1 MIKIWRSWKSAFGEF
16 SREFIPEQEESWNV
30 TDIYTDGELERI
42 RRAGFNA
49 VWVHAQLNHI
59 VRTGIFPELGEY
71 AVEFRKRLNIL
82 TERAARHGIG
92 IYLYLQVPRGLP
104 QGHPLWKKHPE
115 CAGMPDIYSDI
126 NGNPVVMIPMCTSM
140 PATRKYLQCAAEELA
155 RRLPRLAGV
164 ILITASEY
172 PSHCYGRG
180 GRMVPDGDRLK
191 FIPVDC
197 PHCLERTPAEV
208 ITEVIG
214 IVSGGIHAVAPQMRV
229 IAWNW
234 SWTFFEESPCPN
246 LIRRL
251 PRDVNL
257 LIDFERGGL
266 RRNGATLEEYSL
278 GYAGPSERFRL
289 ACGEARKHGLE
300 VFAKFQ
306 LGTTHELAVV
316 PNLPLLENIRRKA
329 SRFSALNLNGFM
341 GCWNFG
347 NMPSA
352 NVTAFQYFLERPEAS
367 LEEFA
372 AAYFP
377 GSNAEKIA
385 EAWNFF
391 TTAMEEY
398 PLYNPWLY
406 FGPANFSPALPLE
419 PGPLSNIAGG
429 RSWLPEAVRGD
440 DIGKAFRQCSPE
452 EVIAA
457 FEKILPLWEKGTY
470 LLRDTLGKSGSI
482 HAREELSSAEACGL
496 LFRSSLNCVRSYRL
510 KLQWEDSRMGEWRRI
525 ALDELENLRKLLP
538 LAESDRRIGYHIEA
552 HTYLFTPEQIRKKI
566 ETLQKIKENHHEVFE
581 LEKSDPAAGAPEL
594 PVRCYGC
601 K

>member
-115 CAGMPDIYSDI
+115 CAGMPDIYSDT

-352 NVTAFQYFLERPEAS
+352 NVTAFNIFWRGRRHRLKSSPPRISPEATQKRLRRHGIFSRRRWRNIRFTTHGCISVRLIFHRLCRWNPGRCPILPGGVHGCRRRFAEMISEKRSGNVRRKKS
-367 LEEFA
+367 LPHLKR
-372 AAYFP
+372 YFP
-377 GSNAEKIA
+377 SGKRGRICFGTLSEKA
-385 EAWNFF
+385 VPFMRGRNSPRRRRADC
-391 TTAMEEY
+391 
-398 PLYNPWLY
+398 
-406 FGPANFSPALPLE
+406 FS
-419 PGPLSNIAGG
+419 G
-429 RSWLPEAVRGD
+429 
-440 DIGKAFRQCSPE
+440 
-452 EVIAA
+452 
-457 FEKILPLWEKGTY
+457 
-470 LLRDTLGKSGSI
+470 
-482 HAREELSSAEACGL
+482 
-496 LFRSSLNCVRSYRL
+496 VRST
-510 KLQWEDSRMGEWRRI
+510 
-525 ALDELENLRKLLP
+525 ACVP
-538 LAESDRRIGYHIEA
+538 
-552 HTYLFTPEQIRKKI
+552 T
-566 ETLQKIKENHHEVFE
+566 V
-581 LEKSDPAAGAPEL
+581 
-594 PVRCYGC
+594 
-601 K
+601 